1 MINGNKVVKEPGKK
15 DVKFIFKKAFDMTSI
30 KLTKTKKEP
39 VSYTHL
45 RAHET

>member
-1 MINGNKVVKEPGKK
+1 MS
-15 DVKFIFKKAFDMTSI
+15 DFKIQYVANLARLALSPDA
-30 KLTKTKKEP
+30 

>member
-1 MINGNKVVKEPGKK
+1 MIRMSDVQHIEQAPAPGPSPL
-15 DVKFIFKKAFDMTSI
+15 DVARLILAA
-30 KLTKTKKEP
+30 